1 MIRDDAFEVKKE
13 ISASISGYSTHT
25 NSQSFSDSCHG
36 RRKARATQI
45 AENPVRSVGRVC
57 RPLVRWHRLRLGP
70 AQRAANLLVL
80 PHALESLCKLRDQ
93 RSFAGLETALFHNA
107 PEKIASRPL
116 VRIVDGQQIFGG
128 ATRHKD
134 DDVGF

>member
-1 MIRDDAFEVKKE
+1 MPLSRSKRK
-13 ISASISGYSTHT
+13 YRL
-25 NSQSFSDSCHG
+25 QSPDILLTPTPNPSVT
-36 RRKARATQI
+36 RATETRATQI

-57 RPLVRWHRLRLGP
+57 RPLARLHRLRLGS

-80 PHALESLCKLRDQ
+80 PHALESLFKLRDQ
-93 RSFAGLETALFHNA
+93 RSYARLDAALFHNA

-128 ATRHKD
+128 PTRHKD
-134 DDVGF
+134 DDIGF